1 MKSNRKRAGL
11 ATDSGAKGRHAKK
24 KAEDRQP
31 VPEKTLNTL
40 YSRLEQTQPG
50 SEESKR
56 IADEIIDAIG

>member
-1 MKSNRKRAGL
+1 MKSNRKRA
-11 ATDSGAKGRHAKK
+11 AVETNNRAKDRHAKK
-24 KAEDRQP
+24 VEDQQP

-40 YSRLEQTQPG
+40 YSRLNQTRPG